1 MYYTYCIVN
10 SISGSM
16 YIGQTSSSI
25 SRRYY
30 EHCHN
35 AYTLDKKSKL
45 YDAMRKYG
53 KDAFYV
59 VELETLDT
67 KLEANQSEVAHI
79 SEAKFI
85 DINLYNMTD
94 GGDGGF
100 VVPTEKLTEWKQKLS
115 IARQG
120 KTPAL
125 GMKHTEENKK
135 LFSEVSN
142 KYWDEH
148 RKYTVE
154 QIVSAGSFK
163 RAHELYA
170 ISKTHYYRLIKR
182 AQRNELC

>member
-16 YIGQTSSSI
+16 YIGQTSNNI

-30 EHCHN
+30 EHKRN
-35 AYTLDKKSKL
+35 AYTLDKKNKL

-53 KDAFYV
+53 EDAFYII
-59 VELETLDT
+59 ELEELST
-67 KLEANQSEVAHI
+67 KTEANLSEISHI
-79 SEAKFI
+79 AECKNI
-85 DINLYNMTD
+85 GIILYNMTN

-100 VVPTEKLTEWKQKLS
+100 VVPNEKIVEWKERLS
-115 IARQG
+115 KSRQG

-142 KYWDEH
+142 KYWDKH

-154 QIVSAGSFK
+154 QIVLAGSFK
-163 RAHELYA
+163 IANELYG

-182 AQRNELC
+182 V

>member
-30 EHCHN
+30 EHRHA
-35 AYTLDKKSKL
+35 AYSLNKKSKL

-53 KDAFYV
+53 EEAFYI
-59 VELETLDT
+59 VELETLGT
-67 KLEANQSEVAHI
+67 RAEANLSEINHI
-79 SEAKFI
+79 SESKSMG
-85 DINLYNMTD
+85 INLYNMTN
-94 GGDGGF
+94 GGEGGF
-100 VVPTEKLTEWKQKLS
+100 VVPQEKLAEWKHKLS
-115 IARQG
+115 SSRQG

-142 KYWDEH
+142 KYWTEH
-148 RKYTVE
+148 RKYTAE
-154 QIVSAGSFK
+154 QILKAGSFK
-163 RAHELYA
+163 LAHELYG

-182 AQRNELC
+182 AQSNELC